1 MPLAFRSKISAGFI
15 AAFLILLVGA
25 FSFRSAHEALDA
37 GRWVAHTY
45 EVIGRLDALL
55 AELIDVETG
64 ARGYALS
71 GEERFLEPYQRG
83 SRTSW
88 KTSRRSGS

>member
-1 MPLAFRSKISAGFI
+1 MG
-15 AAFLILLVGA
+15 
-25 FSFRSAHEALDA
+25 
-37 GRWVAHTY
+37 AHTY